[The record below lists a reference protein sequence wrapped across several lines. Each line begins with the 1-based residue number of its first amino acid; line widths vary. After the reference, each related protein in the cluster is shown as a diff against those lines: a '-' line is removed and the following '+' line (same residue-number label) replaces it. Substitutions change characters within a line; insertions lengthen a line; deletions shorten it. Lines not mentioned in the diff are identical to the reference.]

1 MPFEEPGRRSPR
13 GAFTRLA
20 LALLLIVVAGLAV
33 RPSIERI
40 FLDRIAADGQA
51 TLKIVVE
58 GLDGTL
64 DRFEPLAKLIAERP
78 ILVQLLKEPENQG
91 VLPFVNEQLR
101 LTALTLG
108 VSDVYLMDIGG
119 TTIAASN
126 YRKDTSFVGQNFNY
140 RPYFQQAV
148 DGGLGRY
155 FARGTTSGIRGYFFA
170 APVID
175 QTRIVGVLAVKFLVD
190 PFEASWQGGASEII
204 VTDRAGVVFM
214 SSRPEWRFRTI
225 APLADD
231 DMARIADTQQ
241 YPLDRLIPLEIDASQ
256 SDAGPGIL
264 AVDGVDYV
272 ENSTILFDIG
282 WEVRLLTPAAPARTQ
297 ALSVLFILGLVALL
311 LALTAAVL
319 LDRRAR
325 ARERE
330 QEREAAQEELER
342 QVRHRTADLND
353 ANKRLLVE
361 IEERRATED
370 RLRTTQKELVQAG
383 KLAAL
388 GQMSA
393 ALSHEINQPLAAV
406 KSYAENAAAYLD
418 RERVTEARENV
429 VRISQMADRMATL
442 SGHLRNFARRPQET
456 TGSVDLSL
464 VLTDALDLMAPRLKK
479 AGARVVRAPETEAP
493 LWVRG
498 GRVRLQQVF
507 VNLISN
513 ALDAMDTDPA
523 PEIAIFLSKAA
534 DGRLGVSV
542 RDRGPGLEADAAGR
556 VFDPFFTTKSPG
568 KGLGLGLSISY
579 NIVEDFGGH
588 LHAANNADGAGAC
601 FTVDLVRAE
610 PSAVQGD
617 VAAE

>member
-1 MPFEEPGRRSPR
+1 MRV
-13 GAFTRLA
+13 A
-20 LALLLIVVAGLAV
+20 LAVALIVAAGWAV

-58 GLDGTL
+58 GLDSTL

-78 ILVQLLKEPENQG
+78 ILVQLLREPDNQG
-91 VLPFVNEQLR
+91 ILPFVNEQLR

-126 YRKDTSFVGQNFNY
+126 YRSDTTFIGQNFNY

-214 SSRPEWRFRTI
+214 ASRPEWHFRTV
-225 APLADD
+225 AQLAEDD
-231 DMARIADTQQ
+231 LGRISETQQ
-241 YPLDRLIPLEIDASQ
+241 YPLDRLIPLDVGTRETAF
-256 SDAGPGIL
+256 GPQIL

-272 ENSTILFDIG
+272 ENSAILFDIG

-311 LALTAAVL
+311 LALTTAIVL
-319 LDRRAR
+319 GRRAR

-330 QEREAAQEELER
+330 VERMAAQEELER
-342 QVRHRTADLND
+342 QVRHRTADLNA
-353 ANKRLLVE
+353 ANERLLVE
-361 IEERRATED
+361 IDERRATED

-406 KSYAENAAAYLD
+406 KSYAENAATYLD
-418 RERVTEARENV
+418 RNRVAEARENV
-429 VRISQMADRMATL
+429 TRISQMADRMATL

-456 TGSVDLSL
+456 IGPVDLGL
-464 VLTDALDLMAPRLKK
+464 VLDDALELMAPRLSK
-479 AGARVVRAPETEAP
+479 AGARVVRAPETAGT
-493 LWVRG
+493 LWVLG

-513 ALDAMDTDPA
+513 ALDAMDKDPA
-523 PEIAIFLSKAA
+523 PRIEITRTDAS
-534 DGRLGVSV
+534 DGRVRISVS
-542 RDRGPGLEADAAGR
+542 DMGPGLETDAAGR

-588 LHAANNADGAGAC
+588 LTAANKADGRGAV
-601 FTVDLVRAE
+601 FTVDLVMADPPAE
-610 PSAVQGD
+610 QTD

>member
-1 MPFEEPGRRSPR
+1 MPFDETRKRRPW
-13 GAFTRLA
+13 GALTRVA
-20 LALLLIVVAGLAV
+20 LAMALITIAGLAV

-40 FLDRIAADGQA
+40 FLDRIATEGQA

-91 VLPFVNEQLR
+91 LVPFVNEQLR

-119 TTIAASN
+119 TTVAASN
-126 YRKDTSFVGQNFNY
+126 YRKDTSFVGQNYNY
-140 RPYFQQAV
+140 RPYFQQALE
-148 DGGLGRY
+148 GGLGRY
-155 FARGTTSGIRGYFFA
+155 FARGTTTGQRGYFFA

-204 VTDRAGVVFM
+204 VTDRAGVIFM
-214 SSRPEWRFRTI
+214 ASRPEWHFRTI

-231 DMARIADTQQ
+231 DMQRIAATQQ
-241 YPLDRLIPLEIDASQ
+241 YPMDRLIPLKIGSLPREKN
-256 SDAGPGIL
+256 PGIL
-264 AVDGVDYV
+264 AVDGIDYV
-272 ENSTILFDIG
+272 QNSAILFDIG
-282 WEVRLLTPAAPARTQ
+282 WEVRLLTPAAPARAQ
-297 ALSVLFILGLVALL
+297 ALSVLFVLGLVALL
-311 LALTAAVL
+311 LGLTTAII

-330 QEREAAQEELER
+330 GERRAAQEELER
-342 QVRHRTADLND
+342 QVRHRTADLNE

-361 IEERRATED
+361 IEERRATEE

-406 KSYAENAAAYLD
+406 KSYAENAATYLD
-418 RERVTEARENV
+418 RKRVAEARENV
-429 VRISQMADRMATL
+429 TRISQMADRMATL

-456 TGSVDLSL
+456 VGPVDLSL
-464 VLTDALDLMAPRLKK
+464 VLDDALDLMAPRLSK
-479 AGARVVRAPETEAP
+479 AGATIDRATETRQP
-493 LWVRG
+493 LWVMG

-513 ALDAMDTDPA
+513 ALDAMEQDPA
-523 PEIAIFLSKAA
+523 PHITILPPEAA
-534 DGRLGVSV
+534 DGRVRISV
-542 RDRGPGLEADAAGR
+542 RDRGPGVEADAAGR

-588 LHAANNADGAGAC
+588 LSVTNNADGLGAC

-610 PSAVQGD
+610 PPASHKD
-617 VAAE
+617 MAAE